1 MKIPH
6 SCPDFDKA
14 IECIKNIRS
23 VCDEHN
29 TITAYVWDVVK
40 NDSAGAIDHIESAR
54 SVNSSLR
61 DELEAQMDSVSD
73 LENELSELREMVQ
86 ELQTEKEQL
95 EIKLAMLEE

>member
-23 VCDEHN
+23 VCDEHE
-29 TITAYVWDVVK
+29 TIDSYVWDVVK
-40 NDSAGAIDHIESAR
+40 SDSAGAIDHIESAR
-54 SVNSSLR
+54 SVNSLLR

-73 LENELSELREMVQ
+73 LENELSELRELVQ

-95 EIKLAMLEE
+95 EIKLATLEE

>member
-23 VCDEHN
+23 VCDEHE
-29 TITAYVWDVVK
+29 TIDSYVWDVVK
-40 NDSAGAIDHIESAR
+40 SDSDGAIDHIESAR
-54 SVNSSLR
+54 SVNSLLR

-73 LENELSELREMVQ
+73 LENELSELRELVQ

-95 EIKLAMLEE
+95 EIKLATLEE